1 MVCFLFQGGIKAV
14 VWTDVLQAM
23 VMIGSVITV
32 AILGISSVGGLSE
45 VWNRGVQG
53 KRIFVPE

>member
-1 MVCFLFQGGIKAV
+1 
-14 VWTDVLQAM
+14 
-23 VMIGSVITV
+23 MIGSVITV